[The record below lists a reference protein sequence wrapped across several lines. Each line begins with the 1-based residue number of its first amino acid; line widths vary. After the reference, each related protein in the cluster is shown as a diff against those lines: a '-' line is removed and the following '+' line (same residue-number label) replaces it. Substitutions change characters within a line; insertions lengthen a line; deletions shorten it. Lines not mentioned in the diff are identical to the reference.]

1 MPPMSGGGSCGGGW
15 GNGVWV
21 LGVDWNKWVAV
32 RGAVGMG
39 LVVRFEAQRV
49 VRRVERG
56 EAVVVVM
63 RLTGGSLLR

>member
-1 MPPMSGGGSCGGGW
+1 M
-15 GNGVWV
+15 

-32 RGAVGMG
+32 RGVVGMG
-39 LVVRFEAQRV
+39 LVIRFESQRV

-63 RLTGGSLLR
+63 RLMGGSLLRWCGGNDSPCRTPSDKTGT